1 MLKKYEVLLAPMKRS
16 TGRIASLG
24 LAAVFLTALPACR
37 RKSET
42 VKSDLHEAGYQLTA
56 EDWFRAAGGDDV
68 EALKKF
74 VAGKFPTDTRN
85 GAGDT
90 ALHATATHGA
100 QEAADFL
107 LNHGLPVDVLGA
119 ANRTPLMA
127 AVIAGQTEMTR
138 WLLRQ
143 GADPSLRDGEGY
155 KPLMLAVREGKAGAV
170 AELAPYDRGELDEAL
185 LLAALVGRTDV
196 IDALTN
202 YGASVY
208 ARMEDGRTPLMIA
221 AENGHKDAVQ
231 LLLEIGSSRYTT
243 DNTGRSVT
251 DIATAS
257 GYPEIAAMVARDPLP
272 GDLAL
277 ETPEQVAE
285 SMDTFVD
292 NAVAKSTGGRHAS
305 GSKSSRPVPGSIEGE
320 VLSSPVAAEAPVG
333 KSSGTAA
340 STSASF
346 AMPPLVMRYYREKE
360 VPVSVRGVQGDVA
373 VVRIAGTVPR
383 EVKVKTGDKIPGS
396 RLTVIRVRKRIED
409 SKVTLGVPTEIPVVE
424 IRDESSGATREWSAG
439 FASNAHDPVAL
450 VEDEATGKRY
460 VASPG
465 QRFRGA
471 DGTEYIITDV
481 RPNQMVIKAPATGDV
496 RTIALRGPRG

>member
-1 MLKKYEVLLAPMKRS
+1 MKRS
-16 TGRIASLG
+16 SGRITGVA

-56 EDWFRAAGGDDV
+56 EDWFRAAGGNDV

-90 ALHATATHGA
+90 ALHATAAHGA

-107 LNHGLPVDVLGA
+107 LNQRLSVDVRGA
-119 ANRTPLMA
+119 ADRTPLMA

-155 KPLMLAVREGKAGAV
+155 RPLMLAVREGKAGAV
-170 AELAPYDRGELDEAL
+170 GELAPYDRGELDQAL

-208 ARMEDGRTPLMIA
+208 ARMEDGRTPLMVA
-221 AENGHKDAVQ
+221 AENGHKEAVQ

-243 DNTGRSVT
+243 DNAGRSVT

-257 GYPEIAAMVARDPLP
+257 GFPEIAALVARDPLP
-272 GDLAL
+272 GELAL

-285 SMDTFVD
+285 SMETFVD
-292 NAVAKSTGGRHAS
+292 NAVAKSSGSPRAS

-320 VLSSPVAAEAPVG
+320 VLSSPVTAAAPAG
-333 KSSGTAA
+333 KSSAA
-340 STSASF
+340 GSSASGTF
-346 AMPPLVMRYYREKE
+346 AMPPLVMRYYREKD

-373 VVRIAGTVPR
+373 VVRIAGAVPR
-383 EVKVKTGDKIPGS
+383 EVKVRTGEKIPGS
-396 RLTVIRVRKRIED
+396 RLTVVRVRKRIEA
-409 SKVTLGVPTEIPVVE
+409 SKVTNDVPTEIPVVE
-424 IRDESSGATREWSAG
+424 IRDESTGTTREWSAG
-439 FASNAHDPVAL
+439 IASSAHDPVAL

-460 VASPG
+460 IAAPG

-481 RPNQMVIKAPATGDV
+481 RPNQMVIKDPASGDV

>member
-1 MLKKYEVLLAPMKRS
+1 MKWS
-16 TGRIASLG
+16 TRRIAGLG
-24 LAAVFLTALPACR
+24 LAAAFLSVLPACR

-85 GAGDT
+85 AAGDT
-90 ALHATATHGA
+90 ALHATASHGA

-107 LNHGLPVDVLGA
+107 LNRGVAVDVRGA
-119 ANRTPLMA
+119 VDRTPLMA

-143 GADPSLRDGEGY
+143 GADPSLRDAEGY

-170 AELAPYDRGELDEAL
+170 AELAAYDRGELDQAL

-257 GYPEIAAMVARDPLP
+257 GHPEIAAMIARDPLP
-272 GDLAL
+272 GDLSL
-277 ETPEQVAE
+277 ETPGQVAE

-292 NAVAKSTGGRHAS
+292 NAVAKSTGTPRSS
-305 GSKSSRPVPGSIEGE
+305 GSKSPKAVPGSIDGE
-320 VLSSPVAAEAPVG
+320 VLSSPVQAEAPVG
-333 KSSGTAA
+333 KTKAPASASSGA
-340 STSASF
+340 F

-360 VPVSVRGVQGDVA
+360 VPVSVRGAQGDVA
-373 VVRIAGTVPR
+373 VVRIAGAVPR
-383 EVKVKTGDKIPGS
+383 EVRVRTGEKIPGS
-396 RLTVIRVRKRIED
+396 RLTVIRVRKRIEE

-424 IRDESSGATREWSAG
+424 IRDESTGTTREWSAG
-439 FASNAHDPVAL
+439 VSSSAHDPVAL

-465 QRFRGA
+465 QRFRSA

-481 RPNQMVIKAPATGDV
+481 RPNQMVIRDAASGDV